1 MDNDSPVDKLIDEQL
16 ASDINE
22 ILETVEAGVEGF
34 ATHTQDLNNP
44 HQVTKEQV
52 GLGNADNTSDMDKP
66 ISNAVASAIKTLE
79 TGMGLAVQGVMS
91 AIHTHIQ
98 ENEADHQKIT
108 QTTNNM
114 INQVNENVATIVGQ
128 INENI
133 GVVVGELNSQ
143 ILGTQSAVQTLEQ
156 TNQQEHQDTLTLL
169 DEKITEVKGLITA
182 LDNKIISATATLKT
196 LFAEADTAIKNEVTT
211 AYQAKD
217 TALQTAL
224 DSKAA
229 NDHNHDSVY
238 AKIGTAGLSNGSV
251 KSNHIAANAVT
262 ANHLAPN
269 SVGSSELGY
278 TPAKRTSQMTVTELF
293 TRAGVSGKITTAA
306 LVTGIVQNIEN
317 FRGITVA
324 GWVRPENISDLPTDN
339 LFVTITVVDQNGIF
353 MEAREPYGNNSLWI
367 GSTNRGTWGGWKQ
380 VRVRDGNN
388 DTLAFSYGR
397 TEDGRPTCANSGFR
411 VIDTGTDYLL
421 MFGDGSNV
429 PTTIAITRGKSVV
442 L

>member
-1 MDNDSPVDKLIDEQL
+1 MDKDSPVDKLIDEQL

-34 ATHTQDLNNP
+34 TTHTKDLNNP

-91 AIHTHIQ
+91 AIHTHRQ

-133 GVVVGELNSQ
+133 GVIVGELNSQ
-143 ILGTQSAVQTLEQ
+143 ILGTQSAVQTLDQ

-182 LDNKIISATATLKT
+182 LDNKVISATATLKT
-196 LFAEADTAIKNEVTT
+196 LFAEADTVIKNEVTT

-217 TALQTAL
+217 TELLAAL

-229 NDHNHDSVY
+229 NDHNHDTVY
-238 AKIGTAGLSNGSV
+238 AKIGTAALSDGSV
-251 KSNHIAANAVT
+251 KSNHIAENAIT

-269 SVGSSELGY
+269 SVGASELGY
-278 TPAKRTSQMTVTELF
+278 TPAKRTRQMTTTELF

-306 LVTGIVQNIEN
+306 LVTGISQNLEN

-324 GWVRPENISDLPTDN
+324 GWLRTANISDLPADN
-339 LFVTITVVDQNGIF
+339 LFVTITVADQNGIY
-353 MEAREPYGNNSLWI
+353 MEARAPYGDNSLWI
-367 GSTNRGTWGGWKQ
+367 GSTNNGTWGGWKQ
-380 VRVRDGNN
+380 VRTSSGNN
-388 DTLAFSYGR
+388 DVLAYHAVAAGDSH
-397 TEDGRPTCANSGFR
+397 PSCMNSGFR
-411 VIDTGTDYLL
+411 IIDNGNEYWLV
-421 MFGDGSNV
+421 FGDGVNSLTKIFITKGKNV
-429 PTTIAITRGKSVV
+429 T